1 MITTELDRYEFTV
14 ANTDPVVFRSGGTD
28 IPIRDTAHVK
38 VYVTTTGVFTVDTGN
53 DELDDTAHGHLLNEQ
68 ITLSAATTMP
78 TGLLANTIYYV
89 VNPTLNTNNSFQVAL
104 SASGTP
110 ITITTTGSG
119 TLTWTKT
126 LLKVITTNYTV
137 ALVGTTATITWVTAP
152 AVSDKVLFLRDVTFE
167 QTTDL
172 QNNSQFE
179 AESVEGQLDLM
190 VNMSQQLKNTSDR
203 QLKFSNTLIA
213 SDATEAAATLTAT
226 SAGRADKGL
235 RFDSLGNLGVTTI
248 DIDLAQDYIL
258 EAKSWAT
265 EDGIVQTYDGT
276 VASNVSPTEYSSKDY
291 AQGDAPGGSSKEWAQ
306 TVDVAI
312 DTTFS
317 AKEYA
322 QGDGNSD
329 ALTTGGSAKG
339 WSQDTAKVNGAT
351 TNDRSAKAW
360 SQGTS
365 MTGSTLGGS
374 SKDWAQKTDGAVN
387 TTFSAKEYA
396 HGTTGSTGGSAKDY
410 AQKVDGGVSG
420 ATSDHSAKAW
430 SVGGTGV
437 TDTTTKGAS
446 KQWAIDTEFTF
457 ANTAINTSTD
467 VIDKGSAHGLSTD
480 TRVKVNSNALMPLLT
495 STDRLSPTTIYYF
508 ESVSSNTFKLH
519 TSAGASSLVNF
530 SNQGGSGTLT
540 LATQVDSNSS
550 DGEWSAKYYSG
561 AAEANAIIAEQVVAS
576 NITVSEIASATLI
589 TFSET
594 FADTDDTKIPT
605 VRAVIDNT
613 ATTGKAIA
621 MAIVFGG

>member
-89 VNPTLNTNNSFQVAL
+89 VNPTLNSSNSFQVAL

-226 SAGRADKGL
+226 ADGRKNKSL
-235 RFDSLGNLGVTTI
+235 KFDSLGNLGVTTI
-248 DIDLAQDYIL
+248 DVDDAQDYTL

-265 EDGIVQTYDGT
+265 E
-276 VASNVSPTEYSSKDY
+276 
-291 AQGDAPGGSSKEWAQ
+291 
-306 TVDVAI
+306 
-312 DTTFS
+312 
-317 AKEYA
+317 
-322 QGDGNSD
+322 
-329 ALTTGGSAKG
+329 
-339 WSQDTAKVNGAT
+339 
-351 TNDRSAKAW
+351 
-360 SQGTS
+360 
-365 MTGSTLGGS
+365 
-374 SKDWAQKTDGAVN
+374 
-387 TTFSAKEYA
+387 
-396 HGTTGSTGGSAKDY
+396 
-410 AQKVDGGVSG
+410 
-420 ATSDHSAKAW
+420 
-430 SVGGTGV
+430 
-437 TDTTTKGAS
+437 
-446 KQWAIDTEFTF
+446 
-457 ANTAINTSTD
+457 
-467 VIDKGSAHGLSTD
+467 
-480 TRVKVNSNALMPLLT
+480 
-495 STDRLSPTTIYYF
+495 
-508 ESVSSNTFKLH
+508 
-519 TSAGASSLVNF
+519 SL
-530 SNQGGSGTLT
+530 Q
-540 LATQVDSNSS
+540 
-550 DGEWSAKYYSG
+550 
-561 AAEANAIIAEQVVAS
+561 
-576 NITVSEIASATLI
+576 
-589 TFSET
+589 
-594 FADTDDTKIPT
+594 
-605 VRAVIDNT
+605 
-613 ATTGKAIA
+613 
-621 MAIVFGG
+621 